1 MFVHLEKGSPI
12 SMAIEEGVEITEKS
26 SVEIELESYEDYD
39 KTEALISASVGFMYA
54 SVCLLVLLGLI
65 IPKSKSFSVGIVIFV
80 IGFFI
85 HFSMSWG

>member
-12 SMAIEEGVEITEKS
+12 SMAMEEGVEITEKS

-39 KTEALISASVGFMYA
+39 KTEENIRSSVGFMQA
-54 SVCLLVLLGLI
+54 SIILLTLLGLI
-65 IPKSKSFSVGIVIFV
+65 VPKSKSFSVGIVVFV

-85 HFSMSWG
+85 SFSMSWG